1 MVSGTLSLP
10 SSGCFSPFPH
20 GTGSLSVSR
29 EYLALPD
36 GPGGFAQDYSCPAL
50 LRIPLRPISLRV
62 RNYHPLRLNF
72 PEHSTRNHG
81 PITWSYYPGDA
92 QVRRRFGLFPGR
104 SPLLGESLLFS
115 LPRGTK
121 MFQFPRFASSHV
133 VMMTVLQTAGLSH
146 SEIRGSKVICTLP
159 RLIAAY
165 HVLHRLR
172 EPRHPP
178 CALIH
183 FLGRRFSSFTMKPQL
198 ILSAVS
204 SLYCYNQEELSL
216 LFEFHSTVSC
226 VNMSKISMDLSGLSG
241 VS

>member
-1 MVSGTLSLP
+1 MVSGSLSLP

-20 GTGSLSVSR
+20 GTGPLSVSR

-50 LRIPLRPISLRV
+50 LRIPLGHATLRV
-62 RNYHPLRLNF
+62 RGSHPLRPDF
-72 PEHSTRNHG
+72 PDSSARVLCAMA
-81 PITWSYYPGDA
+81 WSYYPDA
-92 QVRRRFGLFPGR
+92 ALLQRRFGLFPGR

-165 HVLHRLR
+165 HVLLRLR

-178 CALIH
+178 CALFS
-183 FLGRRFSSFTMKPQL
+183 FLSRFRAISLIIVKKTIIKISS
-198 ILSAVS
+198 LSVSYLVS
-204 SLYCYNQEELSL
+204 SCQRSSAISFRLSTLFL
-216 LFEFHSTVSC
+216 LQVYRLFNCVS
-226 VNMSKISMDLSGLSG
+226 GE
-241 VS
+241 